1 MARNIGDS
9 YAKAIGRSYVDAR
22 HTGNVVRGASSRTV
36 WARIKEALHDRG
48 LPETQ
53 VYAAR
58 MIGVEQPSVSDW
70 NKPGMYPTLE
80 NAVTIAKKLGVC
92 VEWLLTERGPKH
104 PGPPGDE
111 LAQEL
116 WLLWEHL
123 PAKVRRDLVGA
134 ANIAVADSTGVFPKG
149 PHGGDGAPKKPHPPG
164 KDPG

>member
-1 MARNIGDS
+1 MGTQPS
-9 YAKAIGRSYVDAR
+9 
-22 HTGNVVRGASSRTV
+22 SSRTV

-80 NAVTIAKKLGVC
+80 NAVTLAKKLGVC

-104 PGPPGDE
+104 PGPPGDD

-116 WLLWEHL
+116 WAIWEHL
-123 PAKVRRDLVGA
+123 SPRVRRDLVGA
-134 ANIAVADSTGVFPKG
+134 ANVAAAEATGVFPKSVAA
-149 PHGGDGAPKKPHPPG
+149 GATGEHKAHLPAKSALTKP
-164 KDPG
+164 